1 MNQLYRLELNVS
13 SNEPLPRIHEVR
25 KEDEGEV
32 FSEGDFRE
40 RYPPKDENEK
50 KTIVETRTKL
60 SQWFPI

>member
-25 KEDEGEV
+25 KDDEGEV

-40 RYPPKDENEK
+40 RYPPKDENE
-50 KTIVETRTKL
+50 
-60 SQWFPI
+60 